1 MAMTTRMKSAHL
13 RKLGFKK
20 SRFQMT
26 RVGNTYMRGDTSVTI
41 AKGDKG
47 GGGFTA
53 VTPGQGAF
61 NSGLLFIGNTSDS
74 MKQTIREYRD
84 YGVDLPDPDTD
95 DFGTPDWNDRLF
107 VGVTEALP

>member
-1 MAMTTRMKSAHL
+1 MAMTTRKKSAHL
-13 RKLGFKK
+13 RKLGFAKTHM
-20 SRFQMT
+20 QMT
-26 RVGNTYMRGDTSVTI
+26 RAGNTYRRGNTSVTI
-41 AKGDKG
+41 PKGDKG
-47 GGGFTA
+47 SGNFIA

-84 YGVDLPDPDTD
+84 FGVDLPNPDAD

-107 VGVTEALP
+107 VGVTESLP